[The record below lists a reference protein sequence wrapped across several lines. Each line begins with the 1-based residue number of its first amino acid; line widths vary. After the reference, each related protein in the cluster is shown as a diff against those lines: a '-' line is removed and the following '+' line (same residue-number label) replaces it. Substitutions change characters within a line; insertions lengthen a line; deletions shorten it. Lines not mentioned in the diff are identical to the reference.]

1 MLEGYLV
8 ALHLA
13 HASTRA
19 RVGVLATGSQYR
31 HPGLLVKLV
40 TTLDVLSGG
49 RALCI
54 LGAGWNEEESRGLGV
69 PMPATAERFDRLEDT
84 VRRARQMFAG
94 DEAAFKDVPIEGDSA
109 FAQEISYLVRN
120 LKWDVEEDLS
130 KVVGDV
136 AAHRTVNTAKSFTGW
151 AKQSTENRAQNFK
164 EYWTEEKP
172 LVAKSI
178 RLEEFAKQVDTLRDD
193 VERLEKR
200 IDNLS

>member
-1 MLEGYLV
+1 VQTDGDIKSAM
-8 ALHLA
+8 
-13 HASTRA
+13 
-19 RVGVLATGSQYR
+19 
-31 HPGLLVKLV
+31 PGTKEDVHFRISPSLLP
-40 TTLDVLSGG
+40 
-49 RALCI
+49 RI
-54 LGAGWNEEESRGLGV
+54 L
-69 PMPATAERFDRLEDT
+69 
-84 VRRARQMFAG
+84 AG

-109 FAQEISYLVRN
+109 FAQEISYLVRH

-151 AKQSTENRAQNFK
+151 AKQSGEKIAQNFK

-178 RLEEFAKQVDTLRDD
+178 RLEEFARQVDILRDD

-200 IDNLS
+200 IDNLSKSN